1 MTIMHLLSITA
12 FIFMG
17 ALALSALQGAIA
29 PLKQHIVKQTGCNDL
44 SKFTLVKK
52 PASTEAMYN
61 KVNLA

>member
-1 MTIMHLLSITA
+1 
-12 FIFMG
+12 MG